1 MYKSLKKNLMGGG
14 GVKPTLEI
22 KERHT
27 PLTLLLNTIIPC
39 RQ

>member
-1 MYKSLKKNLMGGG
+1 MYKSLKKNLMG